1 MAMIELGGLPIPQ
14 VALTWRFVRA
24 SGPGGQ
30 NVNKVSTAVEC
41 RLNLEAAGLRGD
53 VRLRLERL
61 AGRRLTAGGEI
72 VIFAEA
78 HRTQPRNRAAAL
90 ARLDVLL
97 GAARPAPRRRIPTR
111 PPAAAKTRRREA
123 KRRRGAVKEMRR
135 PPLP

>member
-53 VRLRLERL
+53 VRQRLERL

-90 ARLDVLL
+90 ARLDALV

>member
-61 AGRRLTAGGEI
+61 AGRCLTAGGEI
-72 VIFAEA
+72 VIFAET

-90 ARLDVLL
+90 ARLDALV